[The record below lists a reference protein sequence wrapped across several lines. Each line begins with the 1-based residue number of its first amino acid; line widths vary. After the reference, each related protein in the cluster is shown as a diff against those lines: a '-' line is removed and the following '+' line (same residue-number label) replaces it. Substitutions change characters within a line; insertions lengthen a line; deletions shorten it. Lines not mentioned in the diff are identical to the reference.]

1 MSKEKKSDGRLS
13 LNTMQMIALGFL
25 GVILLG
31 GVLLWLPF
39 SNQEPIAFADA
50 LFTSVSAVCVTG
62 LLTIVPATQFTV
74 AGKVILLLLIQIG
87 GLGVIACTVAFF
99 LILRKKI
106 TMKERVI
113 IQQTYGLDTLSGL
126 VKYMLLI
133 LKGTF
138 LVEGIGACC
147 YAFRF
152 VPEFGVVKGI
162 AYSIFQSISAFCNAG
177 IDILGD
183 QSYKGYATSPIVNF
197 TTMAVSYTHL
207 TLPTNSRV

>member
-74 AGKVILLLLIQIG
+74 AQ
-87 GLGVIACTVAFF
+87 
-99 LILRKKI
+99 
-106 TMKERVI
+106 
-113 IQQTYGLDTLSGL
+113 
-126 VKYMLLI
+126 
-133 LKGTF
+133 
-138 LVEGIGACC
+138 
-147 YAFRF
+147 
-152 VPEFGVVKGI
+152 
-162 AYSIFQSISAFCNAG
+162 
-177 IDILGD
+177 
-183 QSYKGYATSPIVNF
+183 
-197 TTMAVSYTHL
+197 
-207 TLPTNSRV
+207 

>member
-162 AYSIFQSISAFCNAG
+162 AYSIFQSISAFCNAV

-197 TTMAVSYTHL
+197 TTMALIVLSGL
-207 TLPTNSRV
+207 

>member
-87 GLGVIACTVAFF
+87 GLGVIACTVAF
-99 LILRKKI
+99 
-106 TMKERVI
+106 
-113 IQQTYGLDTLSGL
+113 S
-126 VKYMLLI
+126 
-133 LKGTF
+133 
-138 LVEGIGACC
+138 
-147 YAFRF
+147 
-152 VPEFGVVKGI
+152 
-162 AYSIFQSISAFCNAG
+162 
-177 IDILGD
+177 
-183 QSYKGYATSPIVNF
+183 
-197 TTMAVSYTHL
+197 
-207 TLPTNSRV
+207 

>member
-1 MSKEKKSDGRLS
+1 MKSGS
-13 LNTMQMIALGFL
+13 
-25 GVILLG
+25 
-31 GVLLWLPF
+31 
-39 SNQEPIAFADA
+39 
-50 LFTSVSAVCVTG
+50 
-62 LLTIVPATQFTV
+62 
-74 AGKVILLLLIQIG
+74 
-87 GLGVIACTVAFF
+87 
-99 LILRKKI
+99 
-106 TMKERVI
+106 I

-177 IDILGD
+177 IDILAD

-197 TTMAVSYTHL
+197 TTMALIVLSGLGFLVWHHIGKNVFRVWKQK
-207 TLPTNSRV
+207 LPKIGCGPG

>member
-1 MSKEKKSDGRLS
+1 MNS
-13 LNTMQMIALGFL
+13 LKLTTMQMIALGFL

-74 AGKVILLLLIQIG
+74 AGKVVLLLLIQIG

-177 IDILGD
+177 IDITRSSELQRLCDVADRELYDDGAD
-183 QSYKGYATSPIVNF
+183 RSER
-197 TTMAVSYTHL
+197 
-207 TLPTNSRV
+207 SRISCVA

>member
-50 LFTSVSAVCVTG
+50 LFTSVSAVRVTG

-133 LKGTF
+133 LKGN
-138 LVEGIGACC
+138 LSCGGIGACC

-152 VPEFGVVKGI
+152 VPEFGVVKGSHTVFSSRSRHF
-162 AYSIFQSISAFCNAG
+162 AMRGSIFSRSELQRLCDVADRELHNDGADRSERSRISCVA
-177 IDILGD
+177 
-183 QSYKGYATSPIVNF
+183 
-197 TTMAVSYTHL
+197 
-207 TLPTNSRV
+207 

>member
-138 LVEGIGACC
+138 LVEGIGAC
-147 YAFRF
+147 
-152 VPEFGVVKGI
+152 GI
-162 AYSIFQSISAFCNAG
+162 RRCKRDRIQYISVDLGILQCGDRYSRSSELQRLCDVADRKLYNDGADYSERSRISCVA
-177 IDILGD
+177 
-183 QSYKGYATSPIVNF
+183 
-197 TTMAVSYTHL
+197 
-207 TLPTNSRV
+207 